1 MVYAVFYQSDLSS
14 LRAVFVRIVNKNLRP
29 CNRVILGN
37 SYNYPVRTGG
47 KPAVGNVKLQ
57 NNRSV
62 GRNKAAV
69 NCSKLYAAV
78 FLKKIFNNST
88 CYVSSVTYRRFYNSR
103 RDYSFKSSLSI
114 LGNVVALRKV
124 FQINQVNASVAVKV
138 GNAAVCSAVYSVG
151 KLLHVPVVDNT
162 VIVSV
167 AYKESSR
174 VSAPAVVK
182 TAGKAGHKRRLL
194 IHVYYLLVIG
204 KTVC

>member
-1 MVYAVFYQSDLSS
+1 M
-14 LRAVFVRIVNKNLRP
+14 
-29 CNRVILGN
+29 
-37 SYNYPVRTGG
+37 
-47 KPAVGNVKLQ
+47 
-57 NNRSV
+57 
-62 GRNKAAV
+62 
-69 NCSKLYAAV
+69 
-78 FLKKIFNNST
+78 
-88 CYVSSVTYRRFYNSR
+88 
-103 RDYSFKSSLSI
+103 
-114 LGNVVALRKV
+114 GNVVALRKV

-182 TAGKAGHKRRLL
+182 TAGKAGHKLDGRRLL